1 MEAQS
6 LLSTASSSG
15 GGFRQQLALLA
26 GEAAPRAGLAADHR
40 FGEVL
45 AETIWHAPCRTLS
58 GGTPEILRGIFA
70 RGLGLR

>member
-58 GGTPEILRGIFA
+58 GGTPEILRGIIA